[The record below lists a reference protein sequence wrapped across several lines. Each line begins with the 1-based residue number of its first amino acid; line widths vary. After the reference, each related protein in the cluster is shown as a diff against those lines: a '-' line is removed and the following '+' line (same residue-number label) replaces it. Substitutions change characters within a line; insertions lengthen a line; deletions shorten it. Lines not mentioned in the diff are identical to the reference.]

1 MTKDLLA
8 LLKERGLFVQANF
21 EKELKQLLNQGS
33 FAFYVGFDP
42 TAPSL
47 HIGNYVLLH
56 VAQIFQAMGH
66 IPHVLLGSG
75 TALIGDPTGRM
86 ELRQMMSRETIAENT
101 RNIKKQI
108 RRFLGSNVVFCQ
120 NETWLKK
127 LNYIEVIRELGPC
140 FSVNKMLATDAF
152 SARWERGLTLMELN
166 YMVLQAY
173 DFYYLNQKYGVQLQ
187 IGGSDQWANIL
198 AGADLI
204 RRKTQKQVYGMTTNL
219 LVKANGEK
227 MGKSASG
234 ALWLDPQKTSPYDF
248 YQYWINLDDAS
259 LQKVFLMLTKLD
271 TKAIETLCNL
281 KGAAIKEAK
290 AKLAFE
296 LTDAIHGT
304 KAALAA
310 QAKSARIFAFQPDTE
325 TKTVRAGTRLVDVIV
340 DLGLVVSR
348 SEARRVIQQ
357 GGLTINQEKVTD
369 VEMVLQASSQPL
381 VIGKGKKRFVTVQ
394 VIANTK

>member
-1 MTKDLLA
+1 
-8 LLKERGLFVQANF
+8 
-21 EKELKQLLNQGS
+21 
-33 FAFYVGFDP
+33 
-42 TAPSL
+42 
-47 HIGNYVLLH
+47 
-56 VAQIFQAMGH
+56 
-66 IPHVLLGSG
+66 
-75 TALIGDPTGRM
+75 
-86 ELRQMMSRETIAENT
+86 
-101 RNIKKQI
+101 
-108 RRFLGSNVVFCQ
+108 
-120 NETWLKK
+120 
-127 LNYIEVIRELGPC
+127 
-140 FSVNKMLATDAF
+140 
-152 SARWERGLTLMELN
+152 MELN

-304 KAALAA
+304 KAALVA